1 MYDEKTILKQLS
13 QKMLSKGYSTKIQ
26 HLYINSV
33 KAYLKYHHGR
43 DPKEMGMKEIESF
56 LDDLN
61 NKIAL
66 NFRKREQAFQALLF
80 LYIQVLNLSL
90 RDEYIEATRSIKSVA
105 KTKEAKKYV
114 QSVMVF

>member
-1 MYDEKTILKQLS
+1 MYSEKTILEQLS
-13 QKMLSKGYSTKIQ
+13 QKMLAKGYSTKTQ

-33 KAYLKYHHGR
+33 KAYLKFHQGR

-56 LDDLN
+56 MNDLSE
-61 NKIAL
+61 KMAL
-66 NFRKREQAFQALLF
+66 HFRKREQAFQALLF

-90 RDEYIEATRSIKSVA
+90 RDEYIEASRSIKSA
-105 KTKEAKKYV
+105 TAEKESKKYV